1 MKIALLIHNAYGIG
15 GTVRAV
21 ANLSAALAGRGH
33 SVEVVSVHRPSDRP
47 DLGFDPRVRLRAL
60 LDMREEARG
69 YAGEDPLTQRPNT
82 VFPDSGVDFGRLRY
96 TALHDARLATW
107 LDGTDADAVI
117 ATRPILNGYLARHG
131 RPGLVRVGQEHL
143 AMDAHSEQ
151 LRTDQNATLDGLDAF
166 VTVSE
171 ADAAQ
176 YRAALPGVRAEIL
189 CVPNA
194 VPAPA
199 VAPATLASPV
209 IVAAGRL
216 VAVKRYDR
224 LLRAFAAAAP
234 AFPEWSLRLYGRGP
248 DKARLRALVDE
259 LGIYERARLMGPA
272 SPLETEWVKGSI
284 AAVSSDRESFGL
296 TLVEAMHCGVP
307 VLATDCPYGPGE
319 IISHRDTGVLV
330 PLDGDEDDRVAAYAT
345 ALRDLMGDPGL
356 RAKLGA
362 RGRERAA
369 RYAPERIA
377 REYEDLLT
385 RLGAGRGRRRPLTAL
400 RALLR
405 PRTPAAS
412 AEPAPTRPPHAVAR
426 ALPGGALSFVLER
439 EGLPEGPLDLLV
451 RLRKDP
457 EQRSVRVPLDGTEAV
472 LPAAAHPLAEGRW
485 DCFVVPRDADESARA
500 RLRAV
505 RAEQAA
511 LLGAAPLVDAGGL
524 RTRVP
529 YVTSDGF
536 LAVRAWARPRH
547 AEVTGV
553 RLGAAHA
560 EVEARFLAPG
570 GADPEG
576 AVVRAR
582 ARGCG
587 RSFDVPVSGDGAGD
601 GAFRFVLPLPR
612 AGDVPLTGEEAPK
625 EVWDLE
631 LRTPGPDGAPV
642 PLGRVTGDGTD
653 RKRTDRYPGVTVPHP
668 EHGTAT
674 VRPFFTSAHGLALI
688 VRPPA
693 PPES

>member
-1 MKIALLIHNAYGIG
+1 MNIALLIHNAYGIG

-33 SVEVVSVHRPSDRP
+33 AVEVVSVHRPADHP
-47 DLGFDPRVRLRAL
+47 ALAFDPRVRLRAL
-60 LDMREEARG
+60 LDMREDAPG
-69 YAGEDPLTQRPNT
+69 HAGADPLAERPNT
-82 VFPDSGVDFGRLRY
+82 VFPDAGVDFGRLRY
-96 TALHDARLATW
+96 TALHDARVAAW

-143 AMDAHSEQ
+143 AMDAHSPQ

-199 VAPATLASPV
+199 VGPATLASPV

-224 LLRAFAAAAP
+224 LLRAFAEVAP
-234 AFPEWSLRLYGRGP
+234 SFPEWSLRLYGRGP
-248 DKARLRALVDE
+248 DKARLHGIVDS

-307 VLATDCPYGPGE
+307 VLATDCPHGPGE

-330 PLDGDEDDRVAAYAT
+330 PLEGEEDTDVAAYAT

-377 REYEDLLT
+377 REYEELLT
-385 RLGAGRGRRRPLTAL
+385 RLGAGRRRRGPLAAL
-400 RALLR
+400 RSLLR
-405 PRTPAAS
+405 PPAPAA
-412 AEPAPTRPPHAVAR
+412 PAPPARPPHAVAV
-426 ALPGGALSFVLER
+426 ALPGGALSFTLEPD
-439 EGLPEGPLDLLV
+439 GLPEGPLDLLV

-457 EQRSVRVPLDGTEAV
+457 DRRSVRVPLDGTGAV
-472 LPAAAHPLAEGRW
+472 LTAAAHPLAEGRW
-485 DCFVVPRDADESARA
+485 DCFVVPRGAAESART

-511 LLGAAPLVDAGGL
+511 LLGAPPLVDAEGL

-529 YVTSDGF
+529 YATSDGF

-547 AEVTGV
+547 AEVTRV
-553 RLGAAHA
+553 RVGAGHV
-560 EVEARFLAPG
+560 EVDARFLAPA
-570 GADPEG
+570 GATPDG

-587 RSFDVPVSGDGAGD
+587 RSFDVPVVRDTTGD
-601 GAFRFVLPLPR
+601 GAFGFVLPLPR
-612 AGDVPLTGEEAPK
+612 AGDVPLAGEEAPK

-631 LRTPGPDGAPV
+631 LRTPGADGAPV
-642 PLGRVTGDGTD
+642 TLGRVTGDGTD
-653 RKRTDRYPGVTVPHP
+653 RKRTDRYPGVAVPHP

-674 VRPFFTSAHGLALI
+674 VRPFFTSAHDLALI

-693 PPES
+693 AARH

>member
-33 SVEVVSVHRPSDRP
+33 AVEVVSVHRPSDRP
-47 DLGFDPRVRLRAL
+47 DLAFDPRVRLHAL
-60 LDMREEARG
+60 LDMREDAEG
-69 YAGEDPLTQRPNT
+69 YAGEDPLAQRPNT
-82 VFPDSGVDFGRLRY
+82 VFPDAGVDFGRLCY
-96 TALHDARLATW
+96 TALHDARVAAW

-143 AMDAHSEQ
+143 SMDAHSEQ
-151 LRTDQNATLDGLDAF
+151 LRTDQNAALASLDAF

-176 YRAALPGVRAEIL
+176 YRAALPGARAEIL

-199 VAPATLASPV
+199 VGPAALTSPV

-234 AFPEWSLRLYGRGP
+234 SFPEWSLRLYGRGP

-319 IISHRDTGVLV
+319 IISHHDTGVLV
-330 PLDGDEDDRVAAYAT
+330 PLDGDEDDRVAAYAA

-385 RLGAGRGRRRPLTAL
+385 RLGAGRRRRGPLAAL

-405 PRTPAAS
+405 PRPPAAP
-412 AEPAPTRPPHAVAR
+412 AEPAPARPPHAVAR
-426 ALPGGALSFVLER
+426 ALPGGALSFAVEPD
-439 EGLPEGPLDLLV
+439 GLPEGPLDLLV

-457 EQRSVRVPLDGTEAV
+457 ERRSVRVPLDGTEAV

-485 DCFVVPRDADESARA
+485 DCFVVPRDADESARV

-505 RAEQAA
+505 RTEQAA
-511 LLGAAPLVDAGGL
+511 LLGDPPLVDAEGL
-524 RTRVP
+524 RSRVP
-529 YVTSDGF
+529 YTTNDGF

-547 AEVTGV
+547 AEVTEV
-553 RLGAAHA
+553 RLDAEHV
-560 EVEARFLAPG
+560 EVEARFLAPA
-570 GADPEG
+570 GADAEG
-576 AVVRAR
+576 AVVRAL

-587 RSFDVPVSGDGAGD
+587 RSFEVPVTGEGVRD
-601 GAFRFVLPLPR
+601 GAFRFALPLPR
-612 AGDVPLTGEEAPK
+612 AGDVPLEGEEDPK

-631 LRTPGPDGAPV
+631 LHPPGRGEAPV

-653 RKRTDRYPGVTVPHP
+653 RKHTDRYPGVAVPHP
-668 EHGTAT
+668 AHGTAT
-674 VRPFFTSAHGLALI
+674 VRPFFTAAHGLALI

-693 PPES
+693 PPAG